1 MTGTQLIDAQRL
13 YEWARMIEADQ
24 NPEEREREYGQL

>member
-1 MTGTQLIDAQRL
+1 MTAQQIIDAQRL

-24 NPEEREREYGQL
+24 NPEEREREYEQL